1 MIEVIFTL
9 DYEIYGDAT
18 GSLRELILEPAES
31 LMNLFEKWHYPL
43 VVFVEVAELE
53 RIYQEK
59 SDPDI
64 EAVFNQIREL
74 NGRGHEIALHLHPQW
89 SGAKY
94 HNGRWEVDLSEYNL
108 CSLPEERIREI
119 VSDGIKFL
127 RFILRK
133 TDYVPISFRAGNWLF
148 QPTQPAA
155 RILREYGIKIDSSV
169 FKGGRFKEY
178 GVDYRKASRNGFF
191 WRFWEDV
198 AEPDPQGQMIEIP
211 IYTSLVPFWEMLS
224 RKRLQ
229 IEKKGQEEGKRTGLF
244 PKLKNHLSLRYP
256 KKLDFCRL
264 TKTEIGEM
272 LKEIRA
278 VDWKSPSVLKPVVAI
293 GHTKDLKD
301 IDTVD
306 YLLSILNE
314 SGLKVA
320 TFRSICEK
328 LIND

>member
-1 MIEVIFTL
+1 MIEVIFSL

-18 GSLRELILEPAES
+18 GSLRQLILEPTES
-31 LMNLFEKWHYPL
+31 LMNLFQKWHYPL

-59 SDPDI
+59 SDQDI
-64 EAVFNQIREL
+64 EVVFNQIQEL
-74 NGRGHEIALHLHPQW
+74 NRQGHEIALHLHPQW

-94 HNGRWEVDLSEYNL
+94 QNGRWEVDLSEYNL

-127 RFILRK
+127 RFILGK
-133 TDYVPISFRAGNWLF
+133 SNYVPISFRAGNWLF

-155 RILREYGIKIDSSV
+155 RILCEYGIKIDSSV

-178 GVDYRKASRNGFF
+178 GVNYRKASRNGFF

-278 VDWKSPSVLKPVVAI
+278 VDWKSPSVLKPIVAI

-301 IDTVD
+301 IDTAD
-306 YLLSILNE
+306 YFLSVLKE
-314 SGLKVA
+314 SGLKVT
-320 TFRSICEK
+320 TFRSIYGE
-328 LIND
+328 LISD